1 MNASIFLSRG
11 RLRAGEPRAGRW
23 LPAAALIGVWLLV
36 LALGA
41 ATARDKLVVIGL
53 MAGAAMVAGW
63 WLAER
68 VVPTGGRGIA
78 VADGL
83 AAGAMIASACIFLLP
98 SALASDARNGGL
110 GVTAGLLLGIALDWL
125 MRAHEPEDAGG
136 DNALVAITLHAAAA
150 GAAMGLA
157 YTAVPSLSVL
167 LGVVIVAHKLPA
179 GYALARARQ
188 GLGRSRW
195 PILAPSCAVGL
206 IAIPVALW
214 AGPHL
219 GQSAGADNAW
229 LAGLATGVFLH
240 VGLDFARQPATGQPV
255 RRGPFVI
262 ATLGAGLAVV
272 AAGLSLG

>member
-11 RLRAGEPRAGRW
+11 RPRAGEPRAGRW

-68 VVPTGGRGIA
+68 VVPTGGWGIA

-98 SALASDARNGGL
+98 SALAGDARHGGL

-157 YTAVPSLSVL
+157 YAAVPSLSVL

-206 IAIPVALW
+206 VAIPVALW
-214 AGPHL
+214 AGPLH
-219 GQSAGADNAW
+219 AGVDNAW
-229 LAGLATGVFLH
+229 LSGLATGVFLH
-240 VGLDFARQPATGQPV
+240 VGLDFARQPAAGQLV
-255 RRGPFVI
+255 RRGPFLI

-272 AAGLSLG
+272 AAGFGFR